1 MAMAAVLAAAALA
14 ARAASHAPPRWESP
28 LAAATG
34 AKSPALPGAASAA
47 LSAHG
52 RCPDCD
58 EAFRVVA
65 CLWGQMHLLRLVAL
79 LSRSRWTLQE
89 WLSTTGSRA
98 SAMLLSCVM
107 CVLAPGEATAFAAV
121 SSSLANTLAM
131 MPDEVDSAGPL
142 ELLVHANL
150 LVGLAWALLTGRSAY
165 EGWAACGPAVR
176 SLTTVVLAFA
186 SLARLNREYRN
197 VRRSACT
204 ALSLQLWDALLVRI
218 GIERLPDV
226 WGAGDRVLLLLL
238 RGTTYIV
245 EAAGIAM
252 PILLWLG
259 SVHVGLGLMWAHCVV
274 LTLITAFDLPCLVVA
289 CMPFWVPPRHALA
302 LRWVTLT
309 PLARC
314 CSITL
319 TLLLAPFSPPGASR
333 MDHRHRI
340 AALLWLIAACPLQY
354 TATAGLSELGDPQ
367 CCCDLAQQEDGTI
380 VQQVARATVGLA
392 LLNGMCP
399 YLGLRTQATWTM
411 FSNLCVEGG
420 VTNHWIVP
428 ASWQIFGYTNECVTV
443 TSTDVPAL
451 QVGWG

>member
-1 MAMAAVLAAAALA
+1 MRFGSPAFLVAKFFPSTVASPPPDGAPARLSIVGPLPVPWPWLRSSHDAPR
-14 ARAASHAPPRWESP
+14 ARAR
-28 LAAATG
+28 
-34 AKSPALPGAASAA
+34 
-47 LSAHG
+47 
-52 RCPDCD
+52 R
-58 EAFRVVA
+58 
-65 CLWGQMHLLRLVAL
+65 
-79 LSRSRWTLQE
+79 
-89 WLSTTGSRA
+89 
-98 SAMLLSCVM
+98 
-107 CVLAPGEATAFAAV
+107 
-121 SSSLANTLAM
+121 SSLANTLAM

-354 TATAGLSELGDPQ
+354 T
-367 CCCDLAQQEDGTI
+367 
-380 VQQVARATVGLA
+380 VARATVGLA

-451 QVGWG
+451 QVYHVVVKPACRLRALGQRPSFSSIAR

>member
-1 MAMAAVLAAAALA
+1 MRFGSPAFLVAKFFPSTVASPPPDGAPARLSIVGPLPVPWPWLRSSHDAPR
-14 ARAASHAPPRWESP
+14 ARAR
-28 LAAATG
+28 
-34 AKSPALPGAASAA
+34 
-47 LSAHG
+47 
-52 RCPDCD
+52 R
-58 EAFRVVA
+58 
-65 CLWGQMHLLRLVAL
+65 
-79 LSRSRWTLQE
+79 
-89 WLSTTGSRA
+89 
-98 SAMLLSCVM
+98 
-107 CVLAPGEATAFAAV
+107 
-121 SSSLANTLAM
+121 SSLANTLAM